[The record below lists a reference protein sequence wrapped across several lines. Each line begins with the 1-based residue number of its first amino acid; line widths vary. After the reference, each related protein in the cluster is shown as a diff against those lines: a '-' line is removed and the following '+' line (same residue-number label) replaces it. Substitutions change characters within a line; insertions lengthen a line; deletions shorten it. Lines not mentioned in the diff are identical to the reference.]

1 MVREG
6 GTVDAPRARE
16 RGSAR
21 SPYAVLA
28 RAAASSGMFRLRLG
42 QATLGERLHWTYGA
56 ATRAAFRVLSPWWET
71 RLMNAL
77 RSALPP
83 TPMVMLALNSWERE
97 TTSLFRRLLSP
108 GMTVVDAGAQI
119 GYYTLLAAM
128 EVGPA
133 GHVYAFEPDPDSLP
147 LLRRNVRSGGYEGW
161 VTIVPMALTDRAGDA
176 ELFLGRGEG
185 ISSLYRTRDS
195 ARDSEMVDRGSA
207 RVQAV
212 SLDAY
217 FAGLG
222 WPRIDLIKMDIEGA
236 ERLAL
241 AGMVDLARRNP
252 QLKLIVEFCPQHIRD
267 AGATVGEFVD
277 ALHHAGF
284 THLRAV
290 SNGAEPLRVPDDL
303 PRLIEMGDRSTVNLL
318 CQRGDG

>member
-6 GTVDAPRARE
+6 RTVDAYRARE

-21 SPYAVLA
+21 SPYAPLA
-28 RAAASSGMFRLRLG
+28 RAVASSGLFRLRLG
-42 QATLGERLHWTYGA
+42 RVTLGERLDWTYGA
-56 ATRAAFRVLSPWWET
+56 VTRAAFRVLSPWWET

-83 TPMVMLALNSWERE
+83 TPLVMLALNSWEQE
-97 TTSLFRRLLSP
+97 TTRLFRRLLRP
-108 GMTVVDAGAQI
+108 DMRVVDAGAQI

-147 LLRRNVRSGGYEGW
+147 LLRRNVRTGGYEGW
-161 VTIVPMALTDRAGDA
+161 VTVVPMALSDRRGDA
-176 ELFLGRGEG
+176 DLFLGKGEG

-195 ARDSEMVDRGSA
+195 TRGSEMVDRGSA
-207 RVQAV
+207 RVKVV

-217 FAGLG
+217 FADLG

-241 AGMVDLARRNP
+241 AGMVELARRNSH
-252 QLKLIVEFCPQHIRD
+252 LKLIVEFCPQHIRD
-267 AGATVGEFVD
+267 AGATVDDFFD
-277 ALHHAGF
+277 ALRHVGL
-284 THLRAV
+284 TQVRVV
-290 SNGAEPLRVPDDL
+290 SNGAEPLRVPQDL
-303 PRLIEMGDRSTVNLL
+303 PRLTEIGDRGTVNLL
-318 CQRGDG
+318 CQRGDV